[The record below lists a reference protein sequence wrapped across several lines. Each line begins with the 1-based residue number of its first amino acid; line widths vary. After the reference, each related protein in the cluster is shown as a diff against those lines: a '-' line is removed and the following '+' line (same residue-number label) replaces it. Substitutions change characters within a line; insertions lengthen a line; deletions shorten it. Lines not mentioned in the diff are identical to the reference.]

1 MSVIHVGCA
10 KHSTSRSNAA
20 RRLSFQLTIT
30 RAASVSIAPIALHAG
45 VSHSTAAQSNRIF
58 SSRISPSRA
67 RPAITVNKRPTKT
80 VLTGYKDKHNSAQ
93 NRRATMFAADIS
105 SAESPAR
112 NKCCL
117 PKNENEK
124 TKPPDRNATRHPV
137 PPQSLRFVA
146 TGTLPPAPSGGGCVI
161 LWRQQTR
168 SITNSRA
175 VPVTFTPGAL
185 LGLLYTTRDTSDG
198 LSRRYLGNEESL
210 QSVSDDH

>member
-45 VSHSTAAQSNRIF
+45 VSHSTAAQANRIF

-105 SAESPAR
+105 SAPAR

-137 PPQSLRFVA
+137 HHSRSGSWPQVRC
-146 TGTLPPAPSGGGCVI
+146 P
-161 LWRQQTR
+161 Q
-168 SITNSRA
+168 
-175 VPVTFTPGAL
+175 
-185 LGLLYTTRDTSDG
+185 
-198 LSRRYLGNEESL
+198 RRLAAG
-210 QSVSDDH
+210 V

>member
-124 TKPPDRNATRHPV
+124 TKPPD
-137 PPQSLRFVA
+137 QLRFVA

-198 LSRRYLGNEESL
+198 
-210 QSVSDDH
+210 

>member
-80 VLTGYKDKHNSAQ
+80 VLTGLDKHNSAQ
-93 NRRATMFAADIS
+93 NRRATTMFAADIS

-124 TKPPDRNATRHPV
+124 TKPPD
-137 PPQSLRFVA
+137 QLRFVA